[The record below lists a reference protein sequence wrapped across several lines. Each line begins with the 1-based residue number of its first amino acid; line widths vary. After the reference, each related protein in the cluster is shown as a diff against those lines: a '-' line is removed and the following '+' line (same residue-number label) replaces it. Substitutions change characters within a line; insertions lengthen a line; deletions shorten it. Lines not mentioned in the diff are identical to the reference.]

1 MIVIPAIDIR
11 GGRCVRLIQGD
22 FARERVYEDDPTAV
36 ARRLSESGAHRIH
49 LVDLDAARG
58 LLDLAS
64 ATAAQRVL
72 ESAREAGVEV
82 EVGGGVRTLT
92 AAERWLAAGAAFV
105 VLGSVAVREPEAAA
119 AICAALPG
127 RCLVALDVRGDTAQ
141 AEGWTEGAG
150 SAIAHLERWASWPLA
165 GLVRTDVALDGMLTG
180 PDLHGLEQ
188 TVRAFPGPVIASGG
202 ISTVDDIVRCAE
214 VGAAGAIVGRALY
227 EGSFDLRAAILRFPR

>member
-1 MIVIPAIDIR
+1 
-11 GGRCVRLIQGD
+11 
-22 FARERVYEDDPTAV
+22 
-36 ARRLSESGAHRIH
+36 
-49 LVDLDAARG
+49 
-58 LLDLAS
+58 
-64 ATAAQRVL
+64 VL

-180 PDLHGLEQ
+180 PDLDGLEQ

-214 VGAAGAIVGRALY
+214 AGVAGAIVGRALY